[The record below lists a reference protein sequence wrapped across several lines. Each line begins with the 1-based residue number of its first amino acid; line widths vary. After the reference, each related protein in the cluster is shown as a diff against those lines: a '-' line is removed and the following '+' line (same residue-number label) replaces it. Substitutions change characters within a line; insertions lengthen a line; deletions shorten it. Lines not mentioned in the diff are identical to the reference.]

1 MQPSNVSLFPVSVS
15 FSPPFTMMT
24 HLVGQGDRQAGADVS
39 AAITSHGTWQP
50 GVGPYRQPAVVE
62 ALVGALS
69 KHYNR
74 QGQGSSR
81 VGVVPAASGAENV
94 GHLSADRGRGSN
106 AIRSATVAAGNG
118 NVQMAAVEAP
128 RAAAAAKQLEQQKSV
143 LVDVGAGHGFFSLAA
158 AARGHHVVAFES
170 STGSLAAFK
179 ASIAYNGFDSAIEL
193 HEREVLG
200 ATSGAICL
208 QWQWQQ
214 QQEQEQQSSAQPD
227 EVESTAS
234 GTAGAGA
241 STVLTAA
248 ADNGSASNV
257 LDSQPSASGT
267 GASHRLLQQQD
278 ILLRRRRGY
287 PHLSDGPT
295 AAPTNTSQD
304 MTCAVL
310 AQRRRLSDVL
320 GNTTSIAAMRLSAH
334 GHEGWVLQ
342 GALDFLRH
350 VHRPD
355 VIHVEFCPAA
365 MRAAG
370 FDAPVQLL
378 SWLFE
383 LGYTDIAHA
392 GRVCDH
398 RWVNA
403 TSVLRAQVSNDD

>member
-1 MQPSNVSLFPVSVS
+1 
-15 FSPPFTMMT
+15 
-24 HLVGQGDRQAGADVS
+24 
-39 AAITSHGTWQP
+39 
-50 GVGPYRQPAVVE
+50 
-62 ALVGALS
+62 
-69 KHYNR
+69 
-74 QGQGSSR
+74 
-81 VGVVPAASGAENV
+81 
-94 GHLSADRGRGSN
+94 
-106 AIRSATVAAGNG
+106 
-118 NVQMAAVEAP
+118 
-128 RAAAAAKQLEQQKSV
+128 
-143 LVDVGAGHGFFSLAA
+143 
-158 AARGHHVVAFES
+158 VVAFES

-179 ASIAYNGFDSAIEL
+179 ASIAYNGFDSAVEL

-208 QWQWQQ
+208 QWQQQQQ
-214 QQEQEQQSSAQPD
+214 QQERMSVQPG
-227 EVESTAS
+227 EVHSTAS

-241 STVLTAA
+241 STELTTA

-257 LDSQPSASGT
+257 LDSQLSASGT
-267 GASHRLLQQQD
+267 GARHRLLQQQD
-278 ILLRRRRGY
+278 ILLRQRRGY

-295 AAPTNTSQD
+295 AAPTNTSQE
-304 MTCAVL
+304 MNCAVL

-320 GNTTSIAAMRLSAH
+320 GNTTSIAAMRLSVH

-365 MRAAG
+365 MQAAG

-403 TSVLRAQVSNDD
+403 TSVLRAQVSTDAG